1 MANQA
6 ERLKK
11 WKKRFAQKG
20 GKQINIYLQPEAA
33 RHLKE
38 LQVSYP
44 DQTQTRI
51 ISRALALLNDRRE
64 KLGEESQESAAY
76 GENMIETKLRS
87 LLSTDP
93 EIAELIEEK
102 IETFLYTRIQEKEI
116 VTKQMVEGLIEDK
129 IETMLHRSEHSESG
143 VDVSRSGLS
152 DEEKGRKR
160 YEIIKQGKE
169 EGLTNKE
176 INERLRSVHPDLA
189 LKYPRKHIAALY
201 RKMQAKYQSE

>member
-38 LQVSYP
+38 LQASYP

-51 ISRALALLNDRRE
+51 ITRALALLNERRE
-64 KLGEESQESAAY
+64 RLGEEPEGEPAY
-76 GENMIETKLRS
+76 IETIIENKLHT
-87 LLSTDP
+87 LLGKNP
-93 EIAELIEEK
+93 ETKQLIEN
-102 IETFLYTRIQEKEI
+102 IVDTFLSNKIQEKEL
-116 VTKQMVEGLIEDK
+116 VNWDMVRLLIENR
-129 IETMLHRSEHSESG
+129 IEHLPHDRTQQDSGEAVSSNVLSE
-143 VDVSRSGLS
+143 
-152 DEEKGRKR
+152 EEKRRKR

-201 RKMQAKYQSE
+201 RKMQTRYRSE

>member
-1 MANQA
+1 MTSQT

-38 LQVSYP
+38 LQSSYP
-44 DQTQTRI
+44 EQTQTRI

-64 KLGEESQESAAY
+64 RLGEEPEA
-76 GENMIETKLRS
+76 GIENIETLIEMKLRS
-87 LLSTDP
+87 LMAADP
-93 EIAELIEEK
+93 DITHLIEKKLDAFLLNKMRSRELIDKEYLLQLIENK
-102 IETFLYTRIQEKEI
+102 IENTLPTCE
-116 VTKQMVEGLIEDK
+116 
-129 IETMLHRSEHSESG
+129 HRESPES
-143 VDVSRSGLS
+143 VSRSGLS
-152 DEEKGRKR
+152 EEEKRRRR

-176 INERLRSVHPDLA
+176 INERLRSAHPELA

-201 RKMQAKYQSE
+201 RKIQAKYEPK

>member
-20 GKQINIYLQPEAA
+20 GKQINIYLQPEAT

-116 VTKQMVEGLIEDK
+116 VTKQMVE
-129 IETMLHRSEHSESG
+129 
-143 VDVSRSGLS
+143 V
-152 DEEKGRKR
+152 
-160 YEIIKQGKE
+160 
-169 EGLTNKE
+169 
-176 INERLRSVHPDLA
+176 
-189 LKYPRKHIAALY
+189 
-201 RKMQAKYQSE
+201 